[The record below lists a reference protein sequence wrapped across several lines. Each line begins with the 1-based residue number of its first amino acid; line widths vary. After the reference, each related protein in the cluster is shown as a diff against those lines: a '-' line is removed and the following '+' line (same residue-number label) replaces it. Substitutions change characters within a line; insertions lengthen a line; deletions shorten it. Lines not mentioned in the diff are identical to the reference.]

1 MLNVSVFEERFL
13 AYIKQEMQQDLAHD
27 LNHVKRVV
35 KLAKQLCVEEG
46 AIEGVVVPA
55 AYLHDCFSFAKDHP
69 ERRQS
74 SRLAADKAIKF
85 LSQIDYPVDHYDGIH
100 HAIVAHSYSA
110 QVTPTTLEA
119 KIVQDADRL
128 DALGAIGIARCIQVS
143 VVLNRPLYAEEDPF
157 CSEREPDDACY
168 TLDHFYTK
176 LLKLAATMNT
186 SSAQREA
193 EKRTGFMEAY
203 LAQLANEMS

>member
-1 MLNVSVFEERFL
+1 MSNVSVFEERFL

-35 KLAKQLCVEEG
+35 KLAKQLCIEEG
-46 AIEGVVVPA
+46 AIVGVVVPA
-55 AYLHDCFSFAKDHP
+55 AYLHDCFSFAKGHP

-74 SRLAADKAIKF
+74 SRLAADKAIEF
-85 LSQIDYPVDHYDGIH
+85 LSQIDYPVEYYDAIH

-110 QVTPTTLEA
+110 QVTPMTLEA

-143 VVLNRPLYAEEDPF
+143 VALNRPLYAEDDPF
-157 CSEREPDDACY
+157 CSEREPDDVCY

-186 SSAQREA
+186 SSAQCEA
-193 EKRTGFMEAY
+193 EKRTRFIEAY
-203 LAQLANEMS
+203 LAQLSNEVS